1 MDEYTFR
8 REFYFAT
15 NFPEQ
20 IAQIKASRQ
29 FKKWTIKE
37 KYEIYDSI
45 YNIVKKLYLSGYV
58 SEEEQNKINDA
69 AVQQIMK
76 RGLEEL
82 EKTLH

>member
-1 MDEYTFR
+1 MDEEAFR

-29 FKKWTIKE
+29 FKKWTIQE
-37 KYEIYDSI
+37 KYEVYDSI
-45 YNIVKKLYLSGYV
+45 YKIIKKSYLSRFV

-69 AVQQIMK
+69 ALEQIIE

-82 EKTLH
+82 EKSLQ